1 MAGTLN
7 RKLRVGE
14 VVSNKM
20 DKTVVVKVERKMLHP
35 VFKKFVKRTKKFV
48 AHDEGDKCQIGD
60 TVEIMETKPLS
71 KTKRWKVVS
80 VLSSAG
86 SKE

>member
-1 MAGTLN
+1 MAGTLH
-7 RKLRVGE
+7 RKVRVGE

-20 DKTVVVKVERKMLHP
+20 DKTVIVKVERKMLHP
-35 VFKKFVKRTKKFV
+35 VFKKYVKRTKKFV
-48 AHDEGDKCQIGD
+48 AHDDGDKCQIGD

-80 VLSSAG
+80 VLSSLG